1 MIIFVGCRFGPLK
14 SLESAPDQNCCIKNA
29 NKDNLCICTLAAL
42 VTVFKNILKVFS
54 YAETETLSFAGS
66 IDNTDNLRYVF

>member
-14 SLESAPDQNCCIKNA
+14 SLERAPDQICCIQNGNKN
-29 NKDNLCICTLAAL
+29 NHCICTLAAL
-42 VTVFKNILKVFS
+42 VTVLKQFLKLFS